1 MRRGDIVLEI
11 ISHLSAVSV
20 KWKKKNA
27 PGEVMEVK
35 NTSFFPTGLS
45 IRGRPQKTVAGL
57 FKKSSESVRNR
68 RWGITWKHLKSSV
81 SKNYPFLCVSRR
93 TD

>member
-11 ISHLSAVSV
+11 ISHLSAVSGE
-20 KWKKKNA
+20 WKKTNS
-27 PGEVMEVK
+27 PGEVMKVK
-35 NTSFFPTGLS
+35 NISFFPTGLS

-68 RWGITWKHLKSSV
+68 RSGIT
-81 SKNYPFLCVSRR
+81 
-93 TD
+93 